1 VTTHDD
7 PGLRAR
13 FRALA
18 AEDQALAPSFEDSV
32 ASAALRRRF
41 PTGRL
46 AMAAAA
52 LLAIMGAA
60 GYQWIVAH
68 RQPIPYPVDLAA
80 VTWEGPTDFLLA
92 TPGAALLRE
101 LPTIGTG
108 LDDARTDPP
117 LTDDTLGRNPS

>member
-1 VTTHDD
+1 MTHDD
-7 PGLRAR
+7 PGLRER

-18 AEDQALAPSFEDSV
+18 AEDQVLAPAFEAAV
-32 ASAALRRRF
+32 ASARRRRRV

-46 AMAAAA
+46 AIAAAA
-52 LLAIMGAA
+52 LLVIVGAA
-60 GYQWIVAH
+60 GYRWVTAG
-68 RQPIPYPVDLAA
+68 RRPLPYPIDLAT

-101 LPTIGTG
+101 LPAIGTG
-108 LDDARTDPP
+108 LDDVRTDPP